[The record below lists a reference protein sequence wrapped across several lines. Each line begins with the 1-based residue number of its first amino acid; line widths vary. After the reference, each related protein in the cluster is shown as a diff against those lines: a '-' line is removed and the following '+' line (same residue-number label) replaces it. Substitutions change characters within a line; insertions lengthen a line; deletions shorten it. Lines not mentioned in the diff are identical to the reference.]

1 MANDFKFGN
10 KKIQEMYFGDTPV
23 VAVYFGDKLIW
34 SKEQMGFRY
43 IDLNAY
49 GGNSSPAFFITPT
62 ESGTLNTI
70 TIYIKNNNSQFNKF
84 QLCRYDGTDL
94 INLDS
99 TKCYVLA
106 DQNRFNHSAELCDF
120 TTIDDEP
127 IYKVTF
133 TIKSEYTLVLSENV
147 NYYFAISFQND
158 YGKIA
163 YDNRVSNPSARC
175 IDSNTIPQYQP
186 GYYWPDNISDTT
198 AIGQITCQLNM
209 SPLDWG
215 SDTNAPFSLLEYNDT
230 IEHWTY
236 DDINKTLTW
245 NHCAYYPVGTTN
257 NLVNINYDIDYWY
270 FYGSSRHY
278 TTNTIDI
285 SAVPT
290 WNGQVENE
298 ASLILHA
305 VNETKTYPTQGGST
319 SHDWIFYWPENGR
332 MLDTYNYASITPNNN
347 DLACILFEPT
357 ETCKFVSIETLH
369 TYSGFNNDVQKCYIW
384 ELTHISGDVYS
395 RNVKGEVPKMSGTTY
410 KGGSLS
416 RVVTDMY
423 DSTQTKDTKI
433 YKTYFEYT
441 NSTDLILEAGKLY
454 GISIWDNE
462 WYIPNNECKNF
473 MYKTTQSAQST
484 NHYRTGFYPSQS
496 NVTTTYVQ
504 TYANIVTASTAT
516 T

>member
-43 IDLNAY
+43 IDLNTY
-49 GGNSSPAFFITPT
+49 GGNSAPAFFINPT
-62 ESGTLNTI
+62 ESGTINTI
-70 TIYIKNNNSQFNKF
+70 TLYIKNNTSQPNKF
-84 QLCRYDGTDL
+84 QICRYDGTDL
-94 INLDS
+94 INLDP

-106 DQNRFNHSAELCDF
+106 NQNYFDHKVELCDF
-120 TTIDDEP
+120 TTIYDEP

-133 TIKSEYTLVLSENV
+133 TIKSSYSIVLSENI
-147 NYYFAISFQND
+147 NYYFAISFQSD

-163 YDNRVSNPSARC
+163 YDNRIPNPSARC

-186 GYYWPDNISDTT
+186 GYYWPSNIQETSTT
-198 AIGQITCQLNM
+198 GQITCQL
-209 SPLDWG
+209 SLTPLDWG
-215 SDTNAPFSLLEYNDT
+215 SDTNAPFSLLVYNDT

-245 NHCAYYPVGTTN
+245 NHCAYYPVGTTD

-270 FYGSSRHY
+270 FYGSNRHY

-347 DLACILFEPT
+347 DFACVLFQPT

-369 TYSGFNNDVQKCYIW
+369 TFSGYNSQFPSCKIW
-384 ELTHISGDVYS
+384 KLTNVSGDEYS
-395 RNVKGEVPKMSGTTY
+395 KTQIAEFNYTSGSTY

-423 DSTQTKDTKI
+423 DSSQTKDTKI
-433 YKTYFEYT
+433 YRTYYEDT
-441 NSTDLILEAGKLY
+441 NSTNLILEAGSWY
-454 GISIWDNE
+454 AFSIWYNE
-462 WYIPNNECKNF
+462 YYTPDPECKNF
-473 MYKTTQSAQST
+473 MYRTTQTAQST
-484 NHYRTGFYPSQS
+484 NHYRTGFYAAQG